1 MRPLHYRG
9 NSPLGPLAFFRTKR
23 PSRLQPRTI
32 SSKVV
37 PRRLIIRSLSIIR
50 LAPSVYND
58 TAYFC
63 STLSL

>member
-1 MRPLHYRG
+1 
-9 NSPLGPLAFFRTKR
+9 LGPLAFFRTKR